1 MLSTGDATLEDA
13 DTALKLGAG
22 HPMGPFSLADL
33 IGLDTTKVAHP
44 HHAPPTEPVADRRP

>member
-1 MLSTGDATLEDA
+1 VLSTGDATLEDA

-33 IGLDTTKVAHP
+33 IGLDTIKVAH
-44 HHAPPTEPVADRRP
+44 ADCILPPAS